1 MQLYGCHL
9 HPATSG
15 LFSFVQFLLP
25 EPVTLLDSD
34 PAFEMASSSLVT
46 PRLGGSLVQQPLEGL
61 IGSQARDQPGCLLP
75 LSKFSLQQ
83 DCKCRSNTTVK
94 TRRQRVMCKASTQSS
109 PASKER
115 SAAKGRANT
124 SLLETGANPPISADP
139 SSKIVTAIPEAPITQ
154 RFPVPEDL
162 DQIIPHPGVP
172 RANNT
177 PTLDYPSGLAES
189 DQMKK
194 FLGGTG
200 RTVLQQHVDFFDTG
214 KFKSRTIAVRNN
226 TRAI

>member
-1 MQLYGCHL
+1 
-9 HPATSG
+9 
-15 LFSFVQFLLP
+15 VQH
-25 EPVTLLDSD
+25 
-34 PAFEMASSSLVT
+34 
-46 PRLGGSLVQQPLEGL
+46 PLEGL
-61 IGSQARDQPGCLLP
+61 GSQARDQPGSLLP
-75 LSKFSLQQ
+75 LSKSFLQQ
-83 DCKCRSNTTVK
+83 DCKCRSNSVVNI
-94 TRRQRVMCKASTQSS
+94 RRQRVMCKASTQSG

-124 SLLETGANPPISADP
+124 SLLETGANPPVSADP

-177 PTLDYPSGLAES
+177 PTVDYPNGLSES

-214 KFKSRTIAVRNN
+214 NLESTSIPGGSII
-226 TRAI
+226 RAISICFIH